1 MVTVMMNAR
10 ELIHAYTA
18 NISDPDIAS
27 SLFAEDGVLELPYL
41 ESLGIPSRVEGP
53 SDIQAFLS
61 SLLERVPDLGFDKV
75 EILIDTEDQI
85 FGEWSVERTTVDG
98 RPFSQDYAGRLVAEN
113 GKIKLLRESLDLV
126 RAARAMLPNGVA
138 GIPH

>member
-1 MVTVMMNAR
+1 MMNAR
-10 ELIHAYTA
+10 ELICAYTA
-18 NISDPDIAS
+18 NIGDADVAS
-27 SLFAEDGVLELPYL
+27 ALFAEDGALELPYL
-41 ESLGIPSRVEGP
+41 ASLGIPSRVEGP
-53 SDIQAFLS
+53 SDIREFLS
-61 SLLERVPDLGFDKV
+61 ALLEHVPDLGFDKV

-98 RPFSQDYAGRLVAEN
+98 RPFSQNYAGRLVAEN